1 MADTKERKRGSLGAV
16 VGGCALVLMLGA
28 LVLGYVAYEAFELFK
43 LRAKAAEAQWQLA
56 GLRQGVSRRA
66 LEEELDPSTGT
77 LRLRGLPP
85 SLPRTP
91 ATPRATRQ
99 PWPASADPLWTELGI
114 DTSQGSY
121 FAYEIVSDPAAG
133 TVVLRAVGDLDGDG
147 VLSERSTRGVLD
159 PETGEISWDTLV
171 MANELE

>member
-1 MADTKERKRGSLGAV
+1 MTEPKGRTRGSLGATL
-16 VGGCALVLMLGA
+16 GGCALVLMLGV
-28 LVLGYVAYEAFELFK
+28 LVLAFYGYTAFELFK
-43 LRAKAAEAQWQLA
+43 LRAKAAEAQWQLVA
-56 GLRQGVSRRA
+56 LRQGVSSRA
-66 LEEELDPSTGT
+66 LDEELDPSTGT

-99 PWPASADPLWTELGI
+99 PWPASADPRWSELGL
-114 DTSQGSY
+114 DTSEGVY

-147 VLSERSTRGVLD
+147 VLSERSFRGVLD
-159 PETGEISWDTLV
+159 SNTGEISWSPLV

>member
-1 MADTKERKRGSLGAV
+1 MTETKERKRGSLGAV

-28 LVLGYVAYEAFELFK
+28 LVLGYFGYQAFELFK
-43 LRAKAAEAQWQLA
+43 LRAKAAEAQWQLV
-56 GLRQGVSRRA
+56 GLRQGVSSRA

-99 PWPASADPLWTELGI
+99 PWPATADPRWSELGL
-114 DTSQGSY
+114 DTSESGY
-121 FAYEIVSDPAAG
+121 FAYEVLSDPAAG

-147 VLSERSTRGVLD
+147 VFGEQSFRGVLD

-171 MANELE
+171 IANELE